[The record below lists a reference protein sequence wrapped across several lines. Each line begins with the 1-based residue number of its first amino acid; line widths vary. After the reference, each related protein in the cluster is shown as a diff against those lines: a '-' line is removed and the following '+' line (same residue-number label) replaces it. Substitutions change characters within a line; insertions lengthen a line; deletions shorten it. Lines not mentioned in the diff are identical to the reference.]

1 MNIHKW
7 YKNKMKLFKLREK
20 INKLNLKYRK
30 LYKLTY
36 RTEGE

>member
-1 MNIHKW
+1 MVFNKW
-7 YKNKMKLFKLREK
+7 YRNKMKLFKLREK

-36 RTEGE
+36 GTEED